1 MANTTTTPT
10 TGTTYRRPA
19 SDKARE
25 NRNAYMR
32 RYRKAHPD
40 KTRAWRQ
47 NYIKRA
53 AARLAAADPT
63 RPAAEGGAG
72 E

>member
-1 MANTTTTPT
+1 MASTTTPT
-10 TGTTYRRPA
+10 TSSTYRRPA
-19 SDKARE
+19 TDEARE

-32 RYRKAHPD
+32 RYRAAHPD